1 MHRLSS
7 PHQEVGHNWCLTAS
21 FPLPFIAQVALVPT
35 IALDRIFGS
44 NPPFDSQSLGKDY
57 HGILLA
63 SCDSLSQFLRLQ
75 VFAARKTSGVIYSLC
90 VQNYLPLFS
99 TRESPLPFLIEM
111 RPPPPPSSTGR
122 QIILTFSR
130 RRRRRL
136 QVGSSVSWHS
146 RS

>member
-35 IALDRIFGS
+35 LALDRIFGS
-44 NPPFDSQSLGKDY
+44 DTPFDSQSLGKDY

-63 SCDSLSQFLRLQ
+63 SCNSLSQFLRLQ
-75 VFAARKTSGVIYSLC
+75 VFAARKTPGVIYSLC
-90 VQNYLPLFS
+90 VQNYLYSRPESLPPLFS
-99 TRESPLPFLIEM
+99 LRRDTPQS
-111 RPPPPPSSTGR
+111 R
-122 QIILTFSR
+122 QIILTFSRR

-136 QVGSSVSWHS
+136 QVGSSVSWRS